1 MLHPRRL
8 GRGGVRQCPA
18 PGHPVLHDL
27 VRLHSRRGQAVDH
40 VLVVQQ
46 ATSQTLSLE
55 AIKAVKHPAGG
66 GDAPAVSLVAKGYLT
81 ADAPGQTFTL
91 DGVEMAVRPNIGIYT
106 QPISFIGL
114 PVVAVPVRLDAGL
127 PLGVQ
132 VIAAPWREDLALR
145 VARQLERDG
154 ICTAPV
160 AELG

>member
-1 MLHPRRL
+1 LP
-8 GRGGVRQCPA
+8 VRA
-18 PGHPVLHDL
+18 
-27 VRLHSRRGQAVDH
+27 
-40 VLVVQQ
+40 
-46 ATSQTLSLE
+46 
-55 AIKAVKHPAGG
+55 
-66 GDAPAVSLVAKGYLT
+66 
-81 ADAPGQTFTL
+81 
-91 DGVEMAVRPNIGIYT
+91 NIGLFT

-160 AELG
+160 AEIA